1 MTGLELIKR
10 VEEHDFVE
18 LFINFYSADELKR
31 QAEELGIELSDEI
44 ANTIATHYEKFGFG
58 GNLSEED
65 NKKFL
70 QGLKEIQL

>member
-1 MTGLELIKR
+1 MTGLEFIRKC
-10 VEEHDFVE
+10 EEHDFVE

-31 QAEELGIELSDEI
+31 QAEELEIELNDEV

-65 NKKFL
+65 REKFI
-70 QGLKEIQL
+70 QGLERIEL